1 MWTDKLEQLHACE
14 AGVIQAKTSTTLAE
28 SFGKSVRG
36 DYMLYLAATFATDK
50 KDVVRAACAVAE
62 FVDPGSP
69 AIVAVRCWLDG
80 KGPLPRSSLATKQAT
95 QALLAYARHVQVDAL
110 APALATSVGIEVVRE
125 LVKTGTDRAAA
136 HLRCVAIVR
145 SGVTVVEDV

>member
-14 AGVIQAKTSTTLAE
+14 AGVIQAKTSATLAE

-62 FVDPGSP
+62 LVDPKSP
-69 AIVAVRCWLDG
+69 AVGAVRSWLQG
-80 KGPLPRSSLATKQAT
+80 QCALPLPSSAKT
-95 QALLAYARHVQVDAL
+95 QAAHAVLAYARSVEKGEL
-110 APALATSVGIEVVRE
+110 APAHATDVGIETVRE
-125 LVKTGTDRAAA
+125 LVKGGADRAAA
-136 HLRCVAIVR
+136 HLQCVAIVR
-145 SGVTVVEDV
+145 AGVTVTEG